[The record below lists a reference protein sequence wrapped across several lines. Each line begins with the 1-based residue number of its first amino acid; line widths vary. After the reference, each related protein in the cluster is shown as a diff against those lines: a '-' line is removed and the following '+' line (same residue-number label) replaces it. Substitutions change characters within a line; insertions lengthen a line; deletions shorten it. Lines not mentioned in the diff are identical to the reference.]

1 MFPGAGAG
9 GVWPGDGVGA
19 VGGVGAGV
27 VVVGAGPVGLLV
39 ACELAAFGVGVAVVE
54 ARGSVSGRPRATTLH
69 ARSVQSLVRRGY
81 LGGFAGARTG
91 AGRGNG
97 GFHFAGMPGLTISV
111 PVGEPVAVL
120 KCEQQALERS
130 LEERARA
137 AGVAVLRGHRVSG
150 VRETAEGVRV
160 SAVGPG
166 GRAVEWVAE
175 YVVGA
180 DGARGVVRELAG
192 FASRSYPATV
202 SAMAGDVRLEETGAL
217 AAGWHRTPRG
227 WVVVKDVAGGGVRL
241 RTLNCEGASTARG
254 VPLSLEEFR
263 GEVSRI
269 VGREVG
275 MGSPRW
281 LSRFSD
287 FSRLAGCYRKGR
299 VLLAGDAAHVHFPIG
314 GQGLSTGVLDALNLG
329 WKLALTVRGWAGEG
343 LLDTYDRE
351 RRPAAQRVIDHTRA
365 QLELMRPDAELD
377 PLRALFGELL
387 AGAPEGGVLASMVS
401 GQDTVLPARG
411 ADSSPWEGS
420 FLANVPLVTG
430 QGRTDVIRLLAGG
443 RPLLLLFATG
453 EVTGAREGESASV
466 DAGGYEAQARPWEGV
481 LRVVRAEPVPGLPY
495 GAVLVRPDGYVGW
508 AAGGG
513 GLAPALRAYFGG
525 GGGAGVRDALPG
537 AVS

>member
-1 MFPGAGAG
+1 MFPVPGW
-9 GVWPGDGVGA
+9 VWFWPGDGVGV
-19 VGGVGAGV
+19 VGGAGAGV
-27 VVVGAGPVGLLV
+27 VVVGGGPVGLLV
-39 ACELAAFGVGVAVVE
+39 ACELAAFGVRVLVVE
-54 ARGSVSGRPRATTLH
+54 ARGSVSRRPRATTLH

-81 LGGFAGARTG
+81 LDGAAGVG
-91 AGRGNG
+91 AGGGNG

-120 KCEQQALERS
+120 KCEQEVLERS

-137 AGVAVLRGHRVSG
+137 AGVVVLRGHRVSG
-150 VRETAEGVRV
+150 VCEVARGVRV

-192 FASRSYPATV
+192 FDSRSYPATV
-202 SAMAGDVRLEETGAL
+202 SAMAGDARLEEPGAL
-217 AAGWHRTPRG
+217 VAGWHRTPRG

-241 RTLNCEGASTARG
+241 RTLNCEGAPGARG
-254 VPLSLEEFR
+254 APLSLEEFR

-287 FSRLAGCYRKGR
+287 FSRLACCYRKGR

-329 WKLALTVRGWAGEG
+329 WKLALTVRGSAGEG

-365 QLELMRPDAELD
+365 QLALMRPDAQLD

-387 AGAPEGGVLASMVS
+387 AAAPEGGVLASMVS

-430 QGRTDVIRLLAGG
+430 EGRTDVIGLLAAG
-443 RPLLLLFATG
+443 RPLLLLLGAG
-453 EVTGAREGESASV
+453 TGAG
-466 DAGGYEAQARPWEGV
+466 AGAYEAQARGWAGV

-495 GAVLVRPDGYVGW
+495 EAVLVRPDGYIGW

-513 GLAPALRAYFGG
+513 GLAPALRAYFGEG
-525 GGGAGVRDALPG
+525 EGAEVRDAPSG